1 MNLEQPQLVK
11 NTKNPSNT
19 SKPRNV
25 SSMADIPVI
34 SITHECSDD
43 DVDVDDMSKLNI
55 NEALTD
61 TEDLFMDQDTVRYR
75 KGSSSPKTTG
85 NTLIDSIVPITNG
98 SVTDVED
105 CTDSEDENECEQPKS
120 AQEADI
126 ALDSFLDQGY
136 VDEMT
141 KSAANKGDKPKT
153 LTRCF
158 SKATE
163 VPDSDL
169 LKVFADT
176 SNALTD
182 CEDCDLSDDDD
193 SLGKVSI
200 PDCPEDILMKNT
212 EHEAVDIHSSMRRKQ
227 EKHVHHKQEAVDES
241 SSESDNDCKVRHRR
255 GHRKLE
261 ERPRSDYENFTL
273 SDDDMEGACAV
284 KPNRRSALFEA
295 EELVMEGSDA
305 EDDRTQTFPEINI
318 TFVSEAPDRSSEATV
333 TTNKRPTSLSVAAP
347 NADEALTDVE
357 NLDSSDSEDEKATV
371 KRLMPRAVVRPGK
384 FGGGGGG
391 TTDVEDFNDSDDNNQ
406 DEPDHKREVGQE
418 FLPSPVREIAILSQG
433 ESGAQKQNV
442 MPLNFLMVHTPDIE
456 QALTDVED
464 MSDGEDTGEM
474 YDSSKY
480 TIESLPDMESGD
492 VYSSDNTCVKTAK
505 LNVMS
510 SAQEPKTDTEDLFF
524 ERGASNSGSGSEL
537 RRRRKPKHSSATG
550 NTCQQF
556 RGKKFLEMKVDTA
569 ATATTDVEDMYM
581 SDDAKDCGF
590 APSKQ
595 RRATI
600 QFSGLTAPANDCDA
614 KTDVESLSG
623 DELVNDHHG
632 ARSPQL
638 CFDGYSSVI
647 KARERNGLTKGD
659 GLLDGY
665 AIPLIRKV
673 SPSPD
678 THNCNTDSEDMQG
691 VSDEDEH
698 AEGSYSRAQTAT
710 PYELTRALDESAGCE
725 IHESS
730 ARVKGVL
737 LDVKGMIGGDPQD
750 MHTDVEY
757 LDEDAGNGAD
767 Q

>member
-1 MNLEQPQLVK
+1 MSE
-11 NTKNPSNT
+11 
-19 SKPRNV
+19 
-25 SSMADIPVI
+25 IPVI
-34 SITHECSDD
+34 SITQECSGDEI
-43 DVDVDDMSKLNI
+43 DVDEISKLNI

-75 KGSSSPKTTG
+75 KGSASPKITG
-85 NTLIDSIVPITNG
+85 NSLIDAIVPTTNG

-105 CTDSEDENECEQPKS
+105 CTDSEDEIESEQPKS

-141 KSAANKGDKPKT
+141 KSSNKGDKPKT

-158 SKATE
+158 SKASE
-163 VPDSDL
+163 SNS
-169 LKVFADT
+169 LKVFADST
-176 SNALTD
+176 NALTD
-182 CEDCDLSDDDD
+182 CEDCALSDDDD
-193 SLGKVSI
+193 SLGDVSI
-200 PDCPEDILMKNT
+200 PDCPEDILMKDT
-212 EHEAVDIHSSMRRKQ
+212 EKEAVDIHNSMKRKQ
-227 EKHVHHKQEAVDES
+227 EKHVHHKQEAIDES

-255 GHRKLE
+255 GHRKPE
-261 ERPRSDYENFTL
+261 ERPRSDYENFSL
-273 SDDDMEGACAV
+273 SDDDMEGACAA
-284 KPNRRSALFEA
+284 KPSNRRSALFEA
-295 EELVMEGSDA
+295 EELVMEESDV
-305 EDDRTQTFPEINI
+305 EDEKTQTFPEINI
-318 TFVSEAPDRSSEATV
+318 TFVSEMPDTPTETTRSI
-333 TTNKRPTSLSVAAP
+333 NKRPTSLSVAAP

-371 KRLMPRAVVRPGK
+371 KRLMPRAVVRPGR
-384 FGGGGGG
+384 FGGGG
-391 TTDVEDFNDSDDNNQ
+391 TTDVEDFNDSDDNAQ
-406 DEPDHKREVGQE
+406 DDLDIKREVGQE
-418 FLPSPVREIAILSQG
+418 FLPSPVREIAILSQADSG
-433 ESGAQKQNV
+433 EQKQNV
-442 MPLNFLMVHTPDIE
+442 MPLNQGLLMVRTPDIE

-464 MSDGEDTGEM
+464 MSDAEETGEM

-480 TIESLPDMESGD
+480 TIESLPEMENGD

-505 LNVMS
+505 LQVMS
-510 SAQEPKTDTEDLFF
+510 PAQEPKTDTEDLFF
-524 ERGASNSGSGSEL
+524 ERSTSNSGTGSEL
-537 RRRRKPKHSSATG
+537 RRRRKPKHSMAAG
-550 NTCQQF
+550 NSCQQYK
-556 RGKKFLEMKVDTA
+556 GKKFLEMKVETA

-600 QFSGLTAPANDCDA
+600 QFSGLTAPSNDCDA
-614 KTDVESLSG
+614 KTDVEFLSG
-623 DELVNDHHG
+623 DELVNDHRG
-632 ARSPQL
+632 AYSPQL
-638 CFDGYSSVI
+638 CFDGYASVI
-647 KARERNGLTKGD
+647 KARERNGLTKSD

-691 VSDEDEH
+691 VSDEEEH
-698 AEGSYSRAQTAT
+698 LNGSYSRAQTAT

-737 LDVKGMIGGDPQD
+737 LDVKGMTGGDQQD

-757 LDEDAGNGAD
+757 LDEDAGNGVD

>member
-1 MNLEQPQLVK
+1 MSE
-11 NTKNPSNT
+11 
-19 SKPRNV
+19 
-25 SSMADIPVI
+25 IPVI
-34 SITHECSDD
+34 SITQECSDD
-43 DVDVDDMSKLNI
+43 EIDVDEISKLNI

-75 KGSSSPKTTG
+75 KGSASPKITG
-85 NTLIDSIVPITNG
+85 NSLIDAIVPTTNG

-105 CTDSEDENECEQPKS
+105 CTDSEDEIESEQPKS

-141 KSAANKGDKPKT
+141 KSSNKGDKPKT

-158 SKATE
+158 SKASE
-163 VPDSDL
+163 SNS
-169 LKVFADT
+169 LKVFADST
-176 SNALTD
+176 NALTD
-182 CEDCDLSDDDD
+182 CEDCALSDDDD
-193 SLGKVSI
+193 SLGDVSI
-200 PDCPEDILMKNT
+200 PDCPEDILMKDT
-212 EHEAVDIHSSMRRKQ
+212 EKEAVDIHNSMKRKQ
-227 EKHVHHKQEAVDES
+227 EKHVHHKQEAIDES

-255 GHRKLE
+255 GHRKPE
-261 ERPRSDYENFTL
+261 ERPRSDYENFSL
-273 SDDDMEGACAV
+273 SDDDMEGACAA
-284 KPNRRSALFEA
+284 KPSNRRSALFEA
-295 EELVMEGSDA
+295 EELVMEESDV
-305 EDDRTQTFPEINI
+305 EDEKTQTFPEINI
-318 TFVSEAPDRSSEATV
+318 TFVSEMPDTPTETTRSI
-333 TTNKRPTSLSVAAP
+333 NKRPTSLSVAAP

-371 KRLMPRAVVRPGK
+371 KRLMPRAVVRPGR
-384 FGGGGGG
+384 FGGGG
-391 TTDVEDFNDSDDNNQ
+391 TTDVEDFNDSDDNAQ
-406 DEPDHKREVGQE
+406 DDLDLKREDGQE
-418 FLPSPVREIAILSQG
+418 FLPSPVREIAILSQADSG
-433 ESGAQKQNV
+433 EQKQNV
-442 MPLNFLMVHTPDIE
+442 MPLNQGLLMVRTPDIE

-464 MSDGEDTGEM
+464 MSDAEETGEM

-480 TIESLPDMESGD
+480 TIESLPEMENGD

-505 LNVMS
+505 LQVMS
-510 SAQEPKTDTEDLFF
+510 PAQEPKTDTEDLFF
-524 ERGASNSGSGSEL
+524 ERSTSNSGIGSEL
-537 RRRRKPKHSSATG
+537 RRRRKPKHSMAAG
-550 NTCQQF
+550 NSCQQYK
-556 RGKKFLEMKVDTA
+556 GKKFLEMKVETA

-600 QFSGLTAPANDCDA
+600 QFSGLTAPSNDCDA
-614 KTDVESLSG
+614 KTDVEFLSG
-623 DELVNDHHG
+623 DELVNDHRG
-632 ARSPQL
+632 AYSPQL
-638 CFDGYSSVI
+638 CFDGYASVI
-647 KARERNGLTKGD
+647 KARERNGLTKSD

-691 VSDEDEH
+691 VSDEEEH
-698 AEGSYSRAQTAT
+698 LNGSYSRAQTAT

-737 LDVKGMIGGDPQD
+737 LDVKGMTGGDQQD

-757 LDEDAGNGAD
+757 LDEDAGNGVD